1 PQQRAWLLAGEI
13 ASRVADRDR
22 LMLILPGDN
31 GSLATMIEGAL
42 RLTPP
47 RRDNL
52 QIGSVTEFTPGTLG
66 QIAGPGDQ
74 WALLSCAPTGVDGVP
89 AGQAALFLHDQAGW
103 HVAALIA
110 YPPATRGRWSR
121 VVSEAPLCLGG

>member
-1 PQQRAWLLAGEI
+1 G
-13 ASRVADRDR
+13 R

-47 RRDNL
+47 RRNDL
-52 QIGSVTEFTPGTLG
+52 EIGSVNDFTPGTLG
-66 QIAGPGDQ
+66 QIAGQGDQ
-74 WALLSCAPTGVDGVP
+74 WALLSCAPAGVDGVP
-89 AGQAALFLHDQAGW
+89 AGQAALFLHDRAGW

-110 YPPATRGRWSR
+110 YPPANRGRWSR